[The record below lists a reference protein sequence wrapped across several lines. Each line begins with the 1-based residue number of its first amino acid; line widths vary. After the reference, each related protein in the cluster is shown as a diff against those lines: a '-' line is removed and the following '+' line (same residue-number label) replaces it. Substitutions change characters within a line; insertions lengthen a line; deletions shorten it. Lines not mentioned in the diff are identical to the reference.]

1 VSLQPSQDALKSR
14 LTWARAIFSDP
25 ERANAQFPVPVL
37 QCLHIKFI
45 ENKAGGP
52 GTERYR
58 IVLSDIRNFVQCMLA
73 TQANYVM
80 HEGLLQRGSIVRVK
94 QYQAQSLKGKKCV
107 MLLPAHS

>member
-1 VSLQPSQDALKSR
+1 M
-14 LTWARAIFSDP
+14 
-25 ERANAQFPVPVL
+25 
-37 QCLHIKFI
+37 QCLHIKTLD
-45 ENKAGGP
+45 NN
-52 GTERYR
+52 RYR

-107 MLLPAHS
+107 MLPPTRSQLCSR